1 MARPVMIM
9 AGGTG
14 GHVFPA
20 LAVAAELQR
29 RGCAVSF
36 LGTAH
41 GLEARLVPQRGISFT
56 ALAAKPVVGRG
67 PLARAAALWTVA
79 RSSAAARGVVLRAG
93 AQAVVG
99 TGGYASAPGVL
110 GARLAR
116 RPVFLMEVNAHAGA
130 ANHWLSRF
138 AAGAAVALEET
149 AGELRCPAWAT
160 GVPVRP
166 EFFAV
171 PELAAATLSAAPRLL
186 VLGGS
191 QGARALNRALP
202 AAIAALRVR
211 YPGLRVVHQSGALLL
226 EETLA
231 AYREAGS
238 LDSVEVLP
246 FLEDVA
252 VEMGRAHLV
261 VARAGAMTLAE
272 LQAAGRPA
280 LLLPL
285 SIAAGH
291 QVDNARAQERAGAAE
306 VLLATEATSERLAT
320 ALGDLL
326 ADAQRLQTM
335 ARSARALAR
344 PGAAAAIA
352 DRLEQVVAGEAR
364 S

>member
-1 MARPVMIM
+1 MPLRHVLFAG
-9 AGGTG
+9 GGTG

-41 GLEARLVPQRGISFT
+41 GLEARLVPQRGIPFT

-67 PLARAAALWTVA
+67 PLARAGALWTVA
-79 RSSAAARGVVLRAG
+79 RSAAAARGVVLRAG

-130 ANHWLSRF
+130 ANRWLSRF

-149 AGELRCPAWAT
+149 AGELRCPAWTT

-171 PELAAATLSAAPRLL
+171 PELAESALGSAPRPL

-202 AAIAALRVR
+202 AAVAALR
-211 YPGLRVVHQSGALLL
+211 
-226 EETLA
+226 
-231 AYREAGS
+231 
-238 LDSVEVLP
+238 
-246 FLEDVA
+246 
-252 VEMGRAHLV
+252 
-261 VARAGAMTLAE
+261 
-272 LQAAGRPA
+272 
-280 LLLPL
+280 
-285 SIAAGH
+285 
-291 QVDNARAQERAGAAE
+291 AQF
-306 VLLATEATSERLAT
+306 
-320 ALGDLL
+320 
-326 ADAQRLQTM
+326 
-335 ARSARALAR
+335 
-344 PGAAAAIA
+344 P
-352 DRLEQVVAGEAR
+352 
-364 S
+364 